1 MIDEGDTNS
10 TLTTPRT
17 TSIPAVALLVL
28 ALSTTIAQ
36 GLARFSFGPLLPAMR
51 EDIVRSYGDGGLL
64 ATIHMIGYLT
74 GALVSI
80 GASRRLAAD
89 TLVKC
94 GMLCTA
100 GGLAFLTFGP
110 VMAVAAGGLFLTGAG
125 GALVWLSAPGLATA
139 IWPRNPGRA
148 IGIVASSMGVGIAAG
163 SGIPAILSTMG
174 DWRIAW
180 GIETVLAVTILLAGL
195 RWLPRVRRS
204 RPDGARDIIRWR
216 PDTRW
221 AWTVI
226 GFATFSL
233 GVVTCLT
240 FFVAALRD
248 GGHWEPGHA
257 SASYAAIGVAMIAG
271 GIVSERLSRSIGRL
285 PTLAGQFMLSALAM
299 LLVTTADEPWVTVAA
314 IIVGICM
321 SGTAAVI
328 SADLH
333 DRLSPPAMTA
343 AFGLMFIPVGI
354 GQILGPHSAGWA
366 VDLTHDPFSA
376 FIIGGAVMIV
386 GAIPLAIYTVHQ
398 TVRDRRVARGGPA

>member
-80 GASRRLAAD
+80 AASRRLAAD

-163 SGIPAILSTMG
+163 SGVPAILSTMG

-180 GIETVLAVTILLAGL
+180 GIETVLAVIILLAGL

-204 RPDGARDIIRWR
+204 RPDGARDTVRWR

-221 AWTVI
+221 AWTVV
-226 GFATFSL
+226 GYATFSL

-248 GGHWEPGHA
+248 GGHWDPGHA

-271 GIVSERLSRSIGRL
+271 GIVSERLSRSLGRL
-285 PTLAGQFMLSALAM
+285 PTLAGEFMLSGLAM
-299 LLVTTADEPWVTVAA
+299 LLVTTAAEPWVTIAA
-314 IIVGICM
+314 IIVGMCM

-333 DRLSPPAMTA
+333 DRCSPQAMTV

-354 GQILGPHSAGWA
+354 GQILGPHSAGWV
-366 VDLTHDPFSA
+366 VDRTHDPFSA
-376 FIIGGAVMIV
+376 FIIGGAVMII
-386 GAIPLAIYTVHQ
+386 GAIPLAVYTVTQ
-398 TVRDRRVARGGPA
+398 TVRDRRVVRGGPA